1 MKDLSRRDLLKLG
14 ALAPAAAR
22 AFASES
28 PHGLSGAPS
37 LAQAKGRSDSSP
49 REHLLLDA
57 DWRFHFGHAGDPA
70 KDFNFGGSVY
80 GDYTFAK
87 TGEIFAPALGDFD
100 ASAWQ
105 PVDLPHDFV
114 VALPFV
120 NAPELKDFGFKPVGR
135 NFPETS
141 IGWYRRII
149 DIPQSDAGR
158 RFALDFDGV
167 FRNAMVVL
175 NGIYLGRN
183 LSGYAPF
190 RFDVTDF
197 IRPGE
202 KNILV
207 VRVDATEHEG
217 WFYEGGGIYRHVW
230 LTKTGPLHVVHD
242 GVHVTPQITG
252 NSAEVSIV
260 TEIENSGES
269 VQSFRVAQTLQDSA
283 GKAIATVVSDPAS
296 ISPWATQKISQT
308 IRVDNPFLWSFET
321 PNLYGLVTALE
332 TNEAGRPTG
341 AVAGIIAPPVFDL
354 CETTLGIRS
363 IHFDADRGFFLNGQ
377 RVEIK
382 GMCNHQDHAGVG
394 SALPDRLQYFR
405 IARLKEMGVNAYRT
419 SHNPP
424 TPALLDACDRLGM
437 LVLDETRMFSSSP
450 EGLSQLER
458 MVRRDRNHPCVF
470 LWSIGNEEPLQGT
483 PTGADIAETMQ
494 RLVHTLDPSRSVT
507 LAMNS
512 DRGKGASAV
521 LDVQGVNYFH
531 NGDVDKFHSAFP
543 QKPVIGTEEAS
554 AICTRGIYANDSVRG
569 YMSAYDLNTPGD
581 YASTAE
587 QWWNFYSARP
597 FTSGAFV
604 WTGFDYRGEPSPYK
618 WPCISSHFGVM
629 DTCGSPK
636 DTYFYYQAQWS
647 NKPVLHLF
655 PHWNWPGREGQPIN
669 VWVYSN
675 CDEVEL
681 FLDGK
686 SLGRKP
692 MPPRGHLEWQVD
704 YAPGTL
710 LARGYKNGIIATVAA
725 EDKRETTGAPAQIKL
740 VPDRASILA
749 DAQDVSVI
757 TVSVLDSQKRVV
769 PVADNEIT
777 FETYGPGKIIG
788 VGNGDPSSHEAD
800 KPPAELYDSHGA
812 LMFAALTGGA
822 PATAINAPQL
832 LSTRNVFNGLAQ
844 LIVQSR
850 TQPGEIRISARADG
864 LASASIVI
872 HSTPSE

>member
-28 PHGLSGAPS
+28 ERAFPGALS
-37 LAQAKGRSDSSP
+37 LARSAKSGHSASP
-49 REHLLLDA
+49 RDRILLDS
-57 DWRFHFGHAGDPA
+57 DWRFHFGHAADPA

-87 TGEIFAPALGDFD
+87 TGEIFAPALRDFD
-100 ASAWQ
+100 DSSWQ
-105 PVDLPHDFV
+105 PVDVPHDFV

-135 NFPETS
+135 DFPETS
-141 IGWYRRII
+141 IGWYRSVFEV
-149 DIPQSDAGR
+149 PQSDASR
-158 RFALDFDGV
+158 RIALEFDGV

-197 IRPGE
+197 IRAGE

-230 LTKTGPLHVVHD
+230 LTKTDALHVAHE
-242 GVHVTPQITG
+242 GVYVTSKLVENFAELSIITEVA
-252 NSAEVSIV
+252 NDAEATTRFRLTQTVFDA
-260 TEIENSGES
+260 SGK
-269 VQSFRVAQTLQDSA
+269 Q
-283 GKAIATVVSDPAS
+283 IATAASDTAPVSS
-296 ISPWATQKISQT
+296 WAAAKISQN
-308 IRVDNPFLWSFET
+308 IRIDNPSLWSPEA
-321 PNLYGLVTALE
+321 PNLYSVVTTVESDASTVDRVE
-332 TNEAGRPTG
+332 T
-341 AVAGIIAPPVFDL
+341 VF
-354 CETTLGIRS
+354 GIRS
-363 IHFDADRGFFLNGQ
+363 THFDADHGFFLNGQ

-437 LVLDETRMFSSSP
+437 LVLDETRMFSSSR

-458 MVRRDRNHPCVF
+458 MVRRDRNHPCIF

-483 PTGADIAETMQ
+483 PTGEHIAESMQ
-494 RLVHTLDPSRSVT
+494 RLVHSLDPSRSVT

-512 DRGKGASAV
+512 HRGQGASLI

-543 QKPVIGTEEAS
+543 QKPIIGTEEAS
-554 AICTRGIYANDSVRG
+554 AICTRGIYTNDPVRG
-569 YMSAYDLNTPGD
+569 YMSAYDVNTPGD

-587 QWWNFYSARP
+587 QWWNFYAARP
-597 FTSGAFV
+597 FTTGAFV

-629 DTCGSPK
+629 DTCGFPK

-647 NKPVLHLF
+647 DKPVLHLF
-655 PHWNWPGREGQPIN
+655 PHWNWPGRERQPIA
-669 VWVYSN
+669 VWLYSN
-675 CDEVEL
+675 CDEAEL
-681 FLDGK
+681 SLNGK

-704 YAPGTL
+704 YVPGTL
-710 LARGYKNGIIATVAA
+710 LARGYKNGKAIV
-725 EDKRETTGAPAQIKL
+725 EDSRETTGSPAQIKL
-740 VPDRASILA
+740 VPDRASIIA
-749 DAQDVSVI
+749 DAHDVSVV
-757 TVSVLDSQKRVV
+757 TVSVLDSQNRVV
-769 PVADNEIT
+769 PVADNQVT
-777 FETYGPGKIIG
+777 FEVGGPGRILG
-788 VGNGDPSSHEAD
+788 VGNGDPSSHEPD
-800 KPPAELYDSHGA
+800 KTPAELYDSHGA
-812 LMFAALTGGA
+812 LMFASLTGGA
-822 PATAINAPQL
+822 AATAINAPQL
-832 LSTRNVFNGLAQ
+832 LTTRNVFNGLAQ
-844 LIVQSR
+844 LVVQSS
-850 TQPGEIRISARADG
+850 TQPGEIRVSARADG
-864 LASASIVI
+864 LAPASIVI
-872 HSTPSE
+872 HSASSE

>member
-1 MKDLSRRDLLKLG
+1 MNRCSRRDLLKLA
-14 ALAPAAAR
+14 ALAPAAR
-22 AFASES
+22 AVASES
-28 PHGLSGAPS
+28 PHAFLRASSVAQSG
-37 LAQAKGRSDSSP
+37 KGAENSSA
-49 REHLLLDA
+49 RERILLDS
-57 DWRFHFGHAGDPA
+57 DWRFHFGHASDPS
-70 KDFNFGGSVY
+70 KDFNFGG
-80 GDYTFAK
+80 GDYGYGVFSK
-87 TGEIFAPALGDFD
+87 TGYICLPAFPDFD
-100 ASAWQ
+100 DKSWQ

-120 NAPELKDFGFKPVGR
+120 NAPELNDYGYKPVGR

-141 IGWYRRII
+141 IGWYRRVIE
-149 DIPQSDAGR
+149 IPKSDAGR
-158 RFALDFDGV
+158 RIALEFDGV

-217 WFYEGGGIYRHVW
+217 WFYEGGGICRHVW
-230 LTKTGPLHVVHD
+230 LAKTSPLHIAQE
-242 GVHVTPQITG
+242 GVYVSSKLIQ
-252 NSAEVSIV
+252 NFAELSII
-260 TEIENSGES
+260 TEIANDAEATMR
-269 VQSFRVAQTLQDSA
+269 FRVTQTIFDAS
-283 GKAIATVVSDPAS
+283 GKQIATAASDAAS
-296 ISPWATQKISQT
+296 VSPWATLKIPQN
-308 IRVDNPFLWSFET
+308 IRVDIPSLWSLEDPKLYSVVTTVENDGLIVDRAET
-321 PNLYGLVTALE
+321 
-332 TNEAGRPTG
+332 
-341 AVAGIIAPPVFDL
+341 VF
-354 CETTLGIRS
+354 GIRS

-405 IARLKEMGVNAYRT
+405 IAKLKEMGVNAYRT

-437 LVLDETRMFSSSP
+437 LVLDETRMFSSSD

-458 MVRRDRNHPCVF
+458 MVRRDRNHPCIF

-483 PTGADIAETMQ
+483 PTGAHIAATMQ
-494 RLVHTLDPSRSVT
+494 RFVHTLDPSRSVT

-512 DRGKGASAV
+512 HRGEGASLI

-543 QKPVIGTEEAS
+543 QKPIIGTEEAS
-554 AICTRGIYANDSVRG
+554 AICTRGIYANDPVRG
-569 YMSAYDLNTPGD
+569 YMSAYDVNTPGQ

-587 QWWNFYSARP
+587 EWWNFYSARP

-629 DTCGSPK
+629 DTCGFPK

-647 NKPVLHLF
+647 GKPVLHLF
-655 PHWNWPGREGQPIN
+655 PHWNWPGKEGRPIN
-669 VWVYSN
+669 IWVYSN
-675 CDEVEL
+675 CDEVGL
-681 FLDGK
+681 FLNDK

-692 MPPRGHLEWQVD
+692 MPPRGRLEWQVN
-704 YAPGTL
+704 YAQGTL
-710 LARGYKNGIIATVAA
+710 LARGYKNGLIATVAA
-725 EDKRETTGAPAQIKL
+725 EDKRETTGAAAQIKL
-740 VPDRASILA
+740 IPDRASIIA
-749 DAQDVSVI
+749 GAQDVSVI
-757 TVSVLDSQKRVV
+757 TASVLDSQNRVV
-769 PVADNEIT
+769 PVAENEIT
-777 FETYGPGKIIG
+777 FEAYGPGKIIG

-812 LMFAALTGGA
+812 LMFGSTTNQDAQTSL
-822 PATAINAPQL
+822 NAPQML
-832 LSTRNVFNGLAQ
+832 TARKVFNGFAQ
-844 LIVQSR
+844 LIVQSQN
-850 TQPGEIRISARADG
+850 QPGAIHVSARAEG
-864 LASASIVI
+864 LAPASITIQSVPQR
-872 HSTPSE
+872 S

>member
-1 MKDLSRRDLLKLG
+1 MKPCSRRDLLRLG
-14 ALAPAAAR
+14 SLAPAAAVF
-22 AFASES
+22 AFSDAQSS
-28 PHGLSGAPS
+28 APRLSNVAEGGNAP
-37 LAQAKGRSDSSP
+37 SP
-49 REHLLLDA
+49 RERTLLDS
-57 DWRFHFGHAGDPA
+57 DWRFHFGNAADPA
-70 KDFNFGGSVY
+70 KDFNFGGSAY

-87 TGEIFAPALGDFD
+87 TGEIFAPALPDFD
-100 ASAWQ
+100 DTTWERI
-105 PVDLPHDFV
+105 DLPHDFV

-141 IGWYRRII
+141 IGWYRRVFE
-149 DIPQSDAGR
+149 IPQIDSGR
-158 RFALDFDGV
+158 RIALEFDGV
-167 FRNAMVVL
+167 FRNAMAVL

-190 RFDVTDF
+190 RFDITDF
-197 IRPGE
+197 VRYGE

-230 LTKTGPLHVVHD
+230 LTRTEPLHVAHQ
-242 GVHVTPQITG
+242 GVYVTSKLLQ
-252 NSAEVSIV
+252 NFAELSVV
-260 TEIENSGES
+260 TEIANDAETTTR
-269 VQSFRVAQTLQDSA
+269 FRVAQTVFDA
-283 GKAIATVVSDPAS
+283 FGKQIAAAESDAVSLS
-296 ISPWATQKISQT
+296 SWATAKIPQN
-308 IRVDNPFLWSFET
+308 IRIDNPSLWSIEN
-321 PNLYGLVTALE
+321 PNLYSIVTTVESDGVIADRVE
-332 TNEAGRPTG
+332 T
-341 AVAGIIAPPVFDL
+341 IF
-354 CETTLGIRS
+354 GIRS
-363 IHFDADRGFFLNGQ
+363 IRFDADRGFFLNNQ

-437 LVLDETRMFSSSP
+437 LVMDETRMFSASN

-458 MVRRDRNHPCVF
+458 MVRRDRNHPSVF

-483 PTGADIAETMQ
+483 PTGEHIAETMQ
-494 RLVHTLDPSRSVT
+494 RFVHTLDPSRPVT

-512 DRGKGASAV
+512 HRGQGASLV
-521 LDVQGVNYFH
+521 LDMQGVNYFH

-554 AICTRGIYANDSVRG
+554 AVSTRGIYANDPARG
-569 YMSAYDLNTPGD
+569 YLSAYDVNTPGG

-597 FTSGAFV
+597 FVAGAFV
-604 WTGFDYRGEPSPYK
+604 WTGFDYRGEPSPYQ

-629 DTCGSPK
+629 DTCGFPK

-647 NKPVLHLF
+647 GKPVLHLF
-655 PHWNWPGREGQPIN
+655 PHWNWPGREGQPIT

-675 CDEVEL
+675 CDEVDL
-681 FLDGK
+681 FLNGK
-686 SLGRKP
+686 YLGRKS
-692 MPPRGHLEWQVD
+692 MPPRGHLEWQVN

-710 LARGYKNGIIATVAA
+710 LARGYKNGLIAVTAA
-725 EDKRETTGAPAQIKL
+725 EDKRETTGAPALIKL
-740 VPDRASILA
+740 VPDRASIA
-749 DAQDVSVI
+749 AGAQDVSVI
-757 TVSVLDSQKRVV
+757 TVSVLDSQNRVV
-769 PVADNEIT
+769 PVAGNEIT

-788 VGNGDPSSHEAD
+788 VGNGDPSSHDAD
-800 KPPAELYDSHGA
+800 KPPAELYDSHGVP
-812 LMFAALTGGA
+812 MFGSVSGASGRSAAA
-822 PATAINAPQL
+822 SINAAQIL
-832 LSTRNVFNGLAQ
+832 TTRKVFNGLAQ
-844 LIVQSR
+844 LIVQSLP
-850 TQPGEIRISARADG
+850 QPGAIGITARSPGLSPVTITIRSSSPVA
-864 LASASIVI
+864 
-872 HSTPSE
+872 